1 MKKFAILLL
10 SCMLLITGCNKNNE
24 KQIEEPIMEPET
36 PKEEVYNLSLV
47 MVGDCLIHGAVYS
60 DALVSYN
67 TYDFTKMIDRIK
79 PIIKQYDL
87 AFYNQETI
95 IGGKSIGL
103 STYPQFNSPE
113 EVGDAFIDAGFNLV
127 SLANNHTLDRGE
139 TAILNSVNY
148 WKNKE
153 DVMVAGSYDSE
164 EERQKIDIREKNGIT
179 YTLLAYTTATNGLQT
194 PEGKEYLVNRY
205 DASKVKQDIERVRD
219 KVDVL
224 MVSMHWGSEYT
235 HEPTIEEKEIAA
247 YLASLDVDIVIGH
260 HPHVIQPITYI
271 DDTLVIYSLG
281 NFLSGQFGEAKNVG
295 LLTALNITKTVKED
309 ISTITLSNVGTELIY
324 TDYVTVETPYGVGA
338 KNYKLYPFSELNNT
352 ILPNYKQIREK
363 YNAIVTNLDSTIAV
377 NITMKEEA
385 TKGE

>member
-60 DALVSYN
+60 DALVGYN

-324 TDYVTVETPYGVGA
+324 TDYVTVETPYGLGA

>member
-1 MKKFAILLL
+1 
-10 SCMLLITGCNKNNE
+10 
-24 KQIEEPIMEPET
+24 
-36 PKEEVYNLSLV
+36 
-47 MVGDCLIHGAVYS
+47 
-60 DALVSYN
+60 
-67 TYDFTKMIDRIK
+67 
-79 PIIKQYDL
+79 
-87 AFYNQETI
+87 
-95 IGGKSIGL
+95 
-103 STYPQFNSPE
+103 
-113 EVGDAFIDAGFNLV
+113 
-127 SLANNHTLDRGE
+127 
-139 TAILNSVNY
+139 
-148 WKNKE
+148 
-153 DVMVAGSYDSE
+153 
-164 EERQKIDIREKNGIT
+164 
-179 YTLLAYTTATNGLQT
+179 
-194 PEGKEYLVNRY
+194 
-205 DASKVKQDIERVRD
+205 
-219 KVDVL
+219 

-324 TDYVTVETPYGVGA
+324 TDYVTVETPYGLGA